1 MDNALQARLTKS
13 QLDRFSATLGAAP
26 VLSSE
31 DARHYNE
38 IWDNLIKRFMPK
50 DFLELLLTRQVQNET
65 WKIMRY
71 TRHQTVA
78 IDRRFQE
85 SREFQV
91 KRANEQKA
99 RRAAVAKELAEKT
112 GQPATELQRLLDL
125 NDVVMSSLSD
135 VDEILLRPP
144 TEIDHNRALEAGIS
158 LHMQLDK
165 LINSAW
171 ARRNNALQQLELY
184 REDLGQ
190 SWRQISDALV
200 KEDREIITV
209 ATAETEE
216 LARRIA
222 SPPMAPAPAD
232 EPPNAV
238 ASDHGEPAQKSVAP
252 DGAGST
258 DTSELSHQEST

>member
-1 MDNALQARLTKS
+1 M
-13 QLDRFSATLGAAP
+13 LGAAP

-99 RRAAVAKELAEKT
+99 RRAAVAKELAEMT

-144 TEIDHNRALEAGIS
+144 TEIDHNRALEAGI
-158 LHMQLDK
+158 
-165 LINSAW
+165 
-171 ARRNNALQQLELY
+171 
-184 REDLGQ
+184 Q
-190 SWRQISDALV
+190 S
-200 KEDREIITV
+200 
-209 ATAETEE
+209 
-216 LARRIA
+216 
-222 SPPMAPAPAD
+222 
-232 EPPNAV
+232 
-238 ASDHGEPAQKSVAP
+238 
-252 DGAGST
+252 
-258 DTSELSHQEST
+258 SHAA